1 VNAARIRI
9 DMKVSDEMNEFILNE
24 ARSKKLSFEGLLIS
38 YIEERMQRE
47 KEKREGSRV
56 R

>member
-1 VNAARIRI
+1 
-9 DMKVSDEMNEFILNE
+9 MKVTDEMNEFLLAE

-38 YIEERMQRE
+38 YIEEQMLRTKQ
-47 KEKREGSRV
+47 KREGARP